1 MATPEGKRL
10 AQFAR
15 SVRES
20 TLGRLQLVPVG
31 MENWHPSPGALSFAD
46 IAQHLVDCDNWL
58 FKKLDVKD
66 LAPIKAE
73 AGRVQIGSRKDFN
86 AILDELKRVGK
97 QRSELIANA
106 TESKL
111 SETLFDE
118 RFDGEVSTWWVIL
131 RGNLDHEIHHRG
143 QLTVYLGIIKP
154 QTPPM

>member
-20 TLGRLQLVPVG
+20 TLKRLKQVPVG

-58 FKKLDVKD
+58 FRKLEEKD
-66 LAPIKAE
+66 LKPIVAE
-73 AGRVQIGSRKDFN
+73 AGSVYIGKRQDFED
-86 AILDELKRVGK
+86 ILSELQSIGTK
-97 QRSELIANA
+97 RSELIASA
-106 TESKL
+106 SESKL
-111 SETLFDE
+111 SEMLFDE
-118 RFDGEVSTWWVIL
+118 RFESEVTTWWVIL

-143 QLTVYLGIIKP
+143 QLAVYLGIIKP
-154 QTPPM
+154 EMPSV